1 MPGIEGLPSSAGI
14 PPIITTDDAFTP
26 GTGVTVLVVQ
36 GLLAGEG
43 GTGHTVGLAAMSGA
57 RSAGLPPTITCVC
70 FGNSATLPAWQQV
83 ICALMLTSG
92 GNAFPCADAPRSIAS
107 PISLWQ
113 PPTRVK
119 LFVLD
124 THTIYRRG
132 LVACLEELDE
142 VELVSDAESVRDAWE
157 HPELFAADIVL
168 VDPSLPGGG
177 DFVGAVRE
185 TTGARV
191 IVCSSDD
198 GQRAVRAALQAGAVG
213 YLRKD
218 ELTPKSLA
226 SAVKAAANGTG
237 VVTPDLLGH
246 LLPRDDAAAPAAVA
260 KLTDREQQVL
270 SLIAAGHPTREVAQ
284 ELCYSERT
292 VKNVLHDVVT
302 KLNARSRSQA
312 VAFAVREGLI

>member
-1 MPGIEGLPSSAGI
+1 M
-14 PPIITTDDAFTP
+14 
-26 GTGVTVLVVQ
+26 
-36 GLLAGEG
+36 
-43 GTGHTVGLAAMSGA
+43 
-57 RSAGLPPTITCVC
+57 
-70 FGNSATLPAWQQV
+70 
-83 ICALMLTSG
+83 
-92 GNAFPCADAPRSIAS
+92 
-107 PISLWQ
+107 
-113 PPTRVK
+113 K

-132 LVACLEELDE
+132 LVACLDLLDD
-142 VELVSDAESVRDAWE
+142 VEAVAGAESVRDAWE
-157 HPELFAADIVL
+157 HPALFEADIVL
-168 VDPSLPGGG
+168 LDPKLPGGS
-177 DFVGAVRE
+177 DFLTAVRE

-191 IVCSSDD
+191 IVCSSDG
-198 GQRAVRAALQAGAVG
+198 GQEAVVGALQAGAVG

-218 ELTPKSLA
+218 ELTPDTLA

-237 VVTPDLLGH
+237 VVTPDLLEH
-246 LLPRDDAAAPAAVA
+246 LLANHQSAAEAAAARPVAA